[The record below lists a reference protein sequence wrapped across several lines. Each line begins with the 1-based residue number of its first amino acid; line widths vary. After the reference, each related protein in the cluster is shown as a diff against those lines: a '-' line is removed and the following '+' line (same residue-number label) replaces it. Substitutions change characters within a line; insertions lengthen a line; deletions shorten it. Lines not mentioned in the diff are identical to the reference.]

1 MDISNQIKKRRT
13 DMGLSQEELA
23 ERIYVSRQTIS
34 NWETDK
40 TYPDIQSLLLLS
52 ILFDTTIDVLVKG
65 DLDMME
71 NTVASADAKRMRT
84 LAITMSALLVLM
96 IPFALA
102 GIALW
107 GPLGILLG
115 LAPWAASMVVSVILE
130 RIKVENDVQ
139 TYREILAR
147 LPKGQAR
154 RQDESH
160 RARRQAPGENEE
172 SLQQQTALASSYTR
186 LGNWNRFYRY
196 RCNPRLCDGDVL
208 RHGSAVLA
216 THRRRN
222 KTAGTAAAPFPP
234 IFLALS

>member
-84 LAITMSALLVLM
+84 LAITMSVLLVLM

-139 TYREILAR
+139 TYREILAFQ
-147 LPKGQAR
+147 KGKPVDR
-154 RQDESH
+154 TNRTE
-160 RARRQAPGENEE
+160 RAVRRQAKTKKAYSNKP
-172 SLQQQTALASSYTR
+172 LWQA
-186 LGNWNRFYRY
+186 
-196 RCNPRLCDGDVL
+196 
-208 RHGSAVLA
+208 A
-216 THRRRN
+216 THALGIGIAF
-222 KTAGTAAAPFPP
+222 TAIGAILGYATAMFFDMALPF
-234 IFLALS
+234 